1 MQDEVACWREARES
15 VKRDIVQAIEWD
27 RARERE
33 RILREP
39 LPGARAARGEAAAAE
54 GAEGAAA
61 AAAAAAPDDD
71 SSDEDDS
78 FAGSLARKRP
88 ASAPA
93 AASPRT
99 AAEAALQTPEEM
111 AEIELREYD
120 ALAEL
125 PRLLIP
131 NRARGESPINLTH
144 HWTDLKLRR
153 PSRYLPVVALANH
166 SAMATA
172 GSTERYFRAV
182 SFIND
187 LKRTAQKKPS
197 TIKRL
202 SYLQS
207 NPERMPFSTE
217 IMTIYK
223 ERIIQRK
230 QR

>member
-1 MQDEVACWREARES
+1 MQDEVACWREAREA

-61 AAAAAAPDDD
+61 AAAAPDDD

-99 AAEAALQTPEEM
+99 AAEAALQTP
-111 AEIELREYD
+111 
-120 ALAEL
+120 
-125 PRLLIP
+125 
-131 NRARGESPINLTH
+131 
-144 HWTDLKLRR
+144 
-153 PSRYLPVVALANH
+153 
-166 SAMATA
+166 
-172 GSTERYFRAV
+172 
-182 SFIND
+182 
-187 LKRTAQKKPS
+187 
-197 TIKRL
+197 
-202 SYLQS
+202 
-207 NPERMPFSTE
+207 
-217 IMTIYK
+217 
-223 ERIIQRK
+223 
-230 QR
+230 